1 MPKIN
6 TSFKHV
12 QIDKANTVVVIVV
25 AVAAFVLVFTG
36 FAVNALLAQR
46 SYQVRVIDKKET
58 AREQL
63 DENIE
68 AVDRLESAYQAFI
81 ATSENAIGGVSEGS
95 GERDGDNARLV
106 LDSLP
111 GRYDYPALVTSV
123 EKILNSEDVTINEIT
138 GVDEEIAQQDKRGD
152 APIEMPYVVEV
163 SGDYDAINELIAAFE
178 RSIRPFHV
186 NTVELSGDDDSL
198 NLALYAH
205 SYYQPEKRFEVE
217 SEPVE

>member
-163 SGDYDAINELIAAFE
+163 SGDYDAINELIVAFE

-186 NTVELSGDDDSL
+186 NTVELSGDDDTL
-198 NLALYAH
+198 NLALQAH

>member
-12 QIDKANTVVVIVV
+12 QIDKANSIVVIVV

-36 FAVNALLAQR
+36 FAVNALLTQR
-46 SYQVRVIDKKET
+46 SYQARVITQKEE

-68 AVDRLESAYQAFI
+68 AVERLEAAYLAFI
-81 ATSENAIGGVSEGS
+81 SSSENAIGGVSEGS

-123 EKILNSEDVTINEIT
+123 EKILNAEDVTINEIS
-138 GVDEEIAQQDKRGD
+138 GIDEEVTQHENRGE
-152 APIEMPYVVEV
+152 APVKMPFLVDV
-163 SGDYDAINELIAAFE
+163 SGSYDSTSALVDAFE
-178 RSIRPFHV
+178 RSIRPFHF
-186 NTVELSGDDDSL
+186 NTLKLSGNDDTL
-198 NLALYAH
+198 TFEIQAH
-205 SYYQPEKRFEVE
+205 AYYQPEKRFEVE
-217 SEPVE
+217 SEQVK

>member
-46 SYQVRVIDKKET
+46 SYQVRVIDKKEI

-152 APIEMPYVVEV
+152 TPIEMPYVVEV
-163 SGDYDAINELIAAFE
+163 SGDYDAMNELIAAFE
-178 RSIRPFHV
+178 RSIRPFHI
-186 NTVELSGDDDSL
+186 NTLELSGDDDML
-198 NLALYAH
+198 NLELQAH